1 MTIEEIVYEAWEL
14 GKRDELYNKVAE
26 LRKAHPRMHLTVIY
40 EKAFDL
46 VKWAKALLLAL
57 LYIW

>member
-46 VKWAKALLLAL
+46 VK
-57 LYIW
+57 